1 MAGPI
6 AVILATLNT
15 KAIEARYLKE
25 RILAHGFDCEII
37 DVSLDAGGRQLH
49 GDDKLVAMERAAE
62 RAGKVLSE
70 RAMVTPV
77 RVMIGLGGGTGG
89 QIIAAALDA
98 ADLDAWKLLITTQAF
113 DTRFVSGLEDAIIIP
128 AIADIEGLNRM
139 TMRVLESSAAV
150 ASSLIN
156 CETIN
161 AGQPDDNTVC
171 LSALGIT
178 AQGIN
183 RARSQIENLGYE
195 CAVFHA
201 NGHGGNT
208 MVRLIES
215 RGFCAVLDYTIHEL
229 VSLCLD
235 PETQVSSQRFRLP
248 REIPRVMLPGGVNF
262 MTRWR
267 GREFGRDQ
275 VPRPQYSHSSE
286 IAHVG
291 LSEDEMAGLGDALA
305 NVLSE
310 ATRSTTVI
318 IPMGGFSSE
327 DCPGGLLE
335 NKPGRAAFAE
345 SLMAQANNR
354 LRVVRTD
361 GHIND
366 FAVAEL
372 AVGMLR
378 ELIDEHQAG
387 RVT

>member
-1 MAGPI
+1 MALTD
-6 AVILATLNT
+6 AVGHLIRFEILPGQTHDLKAVPELLDDLTCGTL
-15 KAIEARYLKE
+15 I
-25 RILAHGFDCEII
+25 
-37 DVSLDAGGRQLH
+37 
-49 GDDKLVAMERAAE
+49 GDK
-62 RAGKVLSE
+62 
-70 RAMVTPV
+70 
-77 RVMIGLGGGTGG
+77 
-89 QIIAAALDA
+89 
-98 ADLDAWKLLITTQAF
+98 AF
-113 DTRFVSGLEDAIIIP
+113 D
-128 AIADIEGLNRM
+128 ADW
-139 TMRVLESSAAV
+139 V
-150 ASSLIN
+150 
-156 CETIN
+156 
-161 AGQPDDNTVC
+161 
-171 LSALGIT
+171 
-178 AQGIN
+178 
-183 RARSQIENLGYE
+183 
-195 CAVFHA
+195 
-201 NGHGGNT
+201 
-208 MVRLIES
+208 
-215 RGFCAVLDYTIHEL
+215 
-229 VSLCLD
+229 LD

-361 GHIND
+361 DHIND

-372 AVGMLR
+372 AVGILR